1 MNVLSKHHELVI
13 AFIEHLKTDG
23 IFMNNNDIDN
33 TEKEL
38 FKKFLIREKP
48 YWTQKLN
55 YIIRTLISYN
65 NIYKY
70 FQCEAF
76 IKYYKNYTKNNYE
89 LEKIKSIFTNYDT
102 INKQLQI
109 KQQTFD
115 EENNNLKNEL
125 IEERKN
131 TSKYIIQINQLQQKV
146 KQFEK
151 KYHNSEKEI
160 TKLLKKI
167 TKLLKENRNLR
178 IKLEF
183 KS

>member
-1 MNVLSKHHELVI
+1 MSVLSKHYTLVI

-33 TEKEL
+33 KDKEL
-38 FKKFLIREKP
+38 LKTFLIREKP
-48 YWTQKLN
+48 YWSQKLD
-55 YIIRTLISYN
+55 YIIRTLISNNN
-65 NIYKY
+65 NIYKC
-70 FQCEAF
+70 FQSEAF

-109 KQQTFD
+109 KQQTYN
-115 EENNNLKNEL
+115 EKINNLNNEL

-131 TSKYIIQINQLQQKV
+131 TSKYINQINQLQQKV

-160 TKLLKKI
+160 TKLLK
-167 TKLLKENRNLR
+167 ENRNLR

>member
-1 MNVLSKHHELVI
+1 MSVLSKNHTLVI

-23 IFMNNNDIDN
+23 IFMNNNNITN
-33 TEKEL
+33 KEKEL
-38 FKKFLIREKP
+38 FKTFLIREKP
-48 YWTQKLN
+48 YWSQKLD

-65 NIYKY
+65 NIYKC
-70 FQCEAF
+70 FQSEAF

-89 LEKIKSIFTNYDT
+89 LDKIKSIFTNYDT

-115 EENNNLKNEL
+115 EKINNLNNEL

-131 TSKYIIQINQLQQKV
+131 TSKYINQINQLHQQVNKY
-146 KQFEK
+146 KNKYLTCLEEK
-151 KYHNSEKEI
+151 NE
-160 TKLLKKI
+160 
-167 TKLLKENRNLR
+167 LLKENLNLR

-183 KS
+183 KNQA

>member
-1 MNVLSKHHELVI
+1 M
-13 AFIEHLKTDG
+13 
-23 IFMNNNDIDN
+23 
-33 TEKEL
+33 
-38 FKKFLIREKP
+38 
-48 YWTQKLN
+48 
-55 YIIRTLISYN
+55 
-65 NIYKY
+65 
-70 FQCEAF
+70 
-76 IKYYKNYTKNNYE
+76 
-89 LEKIKSIFTNYDT
+89 EKIKSIFTNYDT